1 MPRGWWLYRTWSA
14 SWRDPSVVL
23 LEILSNVSFAMRT
36 SFRKCGFRR
45 LVGPVHERIHILQV
59 AGSETGD
66 ESSRVLEIFNEDGDS
81 NVVLLRSSTRG

>member
-1 MPRGWWLYRTWSA
+1 MA
-14 SWRDPSVVL
+14 
-23 LEILSNVSFAMRT
+23 LEDLWDQFMKEFRKIFSTVMFAMRT

-45 LVGPVHERIHILQV
+45 LVGPVHEGIHILQV
-59 AGSETGD
+59 AESETGD